1 MTTMTMIHE
10 VRSVELTKTN
20 SLTSAGGLFFWRR
33 QLNVIDKDGN
43 LTQITLF
50 SSTEEQLE
58 IKEITV

>member
-1 MTTMTMIHE
+1 MTMIHE

-20 SLTSAGGLFFWRR
+20 SLTSTGGLFWRR

-50 SSTEEQLE
+50 SATEEQLE
-58 IKEITV
+58 IKETTT

>member
-1 MTTMTMIHE
+1 MTTMTMIHD

-20 SLTSAGGLFFWRR
+20 SLTSTGGLFWRR

-50 SSTEEQLE
+50 STTEEQLE
-58 IKEITV
+58 IKETTT

>member
-20 SLTSAGGLFFWRR
+20 SLTSTGGLFWRR

-50 SSTEEQLE
+50 AATEEQLE
-58 IKEITV
+58 IKEKTL

>member
-20 SLTSAGGLFFWRR
+20 SLTSTGGLFWRR

-50 SSTEEQLE
+50 SATEEQLE
-58 IKEITV
+58 IKETTT